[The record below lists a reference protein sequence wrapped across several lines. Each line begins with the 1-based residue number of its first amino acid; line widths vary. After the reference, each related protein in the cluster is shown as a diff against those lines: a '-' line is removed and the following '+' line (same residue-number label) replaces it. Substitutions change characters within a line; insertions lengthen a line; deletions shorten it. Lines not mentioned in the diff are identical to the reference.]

1 MIHFKLKDFRAI
13 GSAEIDIKGITVVSG
28 ENGCGKSTISRLIY
42 NTFDIANNYEQLIK
56 SNLNSRL
63 ADLYGLIHSIMRDV
77 AFGRY
82 GQRSREENEWI
93 HYTGRMYYSIREDED
108 IEEYLERIIA
118 TIDKI
123 ERTFI
128 GTIET
133 QNSGNAK
140 VGEYPFLIIQQ
151 TIIRLGASLGV
162 SIDAEY
168 LNGIDD
174 VVAAFKEIKKE
185 CESVV
190 KQTSLAIDFRP
201 INFLKDD
208 LSSKFSQ
215 RIEDIALHISEY
227 STSITNW
234 DYNTLEQPIEV
245 RKCVYI
251 DTPMAVGRK
260 NKTNNPYWIKLN
272 DLLESKDVNNALWD
286 VTAQINQMLNNDVL
300 KGSTYFDDN
309 KINSS
314 FKYKRFDGKVFDLE
328 ECATGIKSFGILQM
342 LLENGHLNKNSL
354 LIIDEP
360 EAHLHPQ
367 WVVEYARLI
376 VLLNKL
382 LGVKVFIASHNP
394 DMVSAIRYISEK
406 EGVLDQVG
414 FYLAEKKDSDYTYN
428 YTYLESDIE
437 PIFASFNIA
446 LDRINQYGTIEQE

>member
-1 MIHFKLKDFRAI
+1 MIHFKLNNFRAI

-28 ENGCGKSTISRLIY
+28 ENGCGKSTISRLLY
-42 NTFDIANNYEQLIK
+42 NTFDIANNYEKLIK
-56 SNLNSRL
+56 ANLNSKL
-63 ADLYGLIHSIMRDV
+63 ADLYSLINSIMRDMT
-77 AFGRY
+77 FGRY
-82 GQRSREENEWI
+82 GQLSEEENEWI
-93 HYTGRMYYSIREDED
+93 HYSGRRYYSIQEDEE
-108 IEEYLERIIA
+108 IEDYLERIIA

-123 ERTFI
+123 EKAFI
-128 GTIET
+128 GAMSIKSE
-133 QNSGNAK
+133 NMRI
-140 VGEYPFLIIQQ
+140 YPLSIIQQ
-151 TIIRLGASLGV
+151 TIVRLGSTLGV
-162 SIDAEY
+162 SIDVEC
-168 LNGIDD
+168 LNRIDD
-174 VVAAFKEIKKE
+174 VIAAFNELKEE
-185 CESVV
+185 CERVV
-190 KQTSLAIDFRP
+190 RQTARAIDFRP

-215 RIEDIALHISEY
+215 RIEDIFLHISEY

-286 VTAQINQMLNNDVL
+286 VTAQINQTLNNDVL

-314 FKYKRFDGKVFDLE
+314 FKYKRIDGKVFDLE

-367 WVVEYARLI
+367 WIVEYARLI

-406 EGVLDQVG
+406 EGMLDQVS
-414 FYLAEKKDSDYTYN
+414 FYLAEKNEGSYTYD
-428 YTYLESDIE
+428 YKYLESDIE